1 MSELLHVEYLQCLA
15 DEKVSVSGSH
25 GYCSEL
31 AAGLFNPEMPNG
43 IIDLPMTGVLGK
55 NAEFTWVAHT

>member
-1 MSELLHVEYLQCLA
+1 MSELIHVGYLQCLA

-43 IIDLPMTGVLGK
+43 MIDLSTTGVLGK
-55 NAEFTWVAHT
+55 NAGLTWVTHT